1 MFKKFDCCLEGKTG
15 MRLSEKYSIR
25 IANKLL
31 GLIILSFAICIS
43 SFSFAADDGT
53 DNSTGGFGLT
63 DPVDDRAI
71 KNMISSKSDVLLTDD
86 TVVHIKKIE
95 DQLNRKQTEL
105 RLPRLKTTELASRE
119 FYQKVTPSVLIL
131 SKVYKCGRCERWHD
145 RSAGAFV
152 LTADGAIVTNY
163 HVVEGALDDE
173 RAMVATTSTGEVYP
187 VKELLAASQINDVVI
202 LQLALPRGV
211 QLQPAKVAQR
221 SWPGEDAIV
230 ISHPV
235 GRFYTLTKGT
245 VSRNATLRMKEG
257 TSNRL
262 FITADYAK
270 GSSGSP
276 VFNSFGEVIGLVSS
290 TESIYYT
297 ETKGVQ
303 KNLQMVFH
311 NCVQGQAV
319 LSLIK

>member
-1 MFKKFDCCLEGKTG
+1 
-15 MRLSEKYSIR
+15 
-25 IANKLL
+25 
-31 GLIILSFAICIS
+31 
-43 SFSFAADDGT
+43 
-53 DNSTGGFGLT
+53 
-63 DPVDDRAI
+63 
-71 KNMISSKSDVLLTDD
+71 
-86 TVVHIKKIE
+86 
-95 DQLNRKQTEL
+95 
-105 RLPRLKTTELASRE
+105 
-119 FYQKVTPSVLIL
+119 
-131 SKVYKCGRCERWHD
+131 
-145 RSAGAFV
+145 V

-163 HVVEGALDDE
+163 HVVEGILDDE
-173 RAMVATTSTGEVYP
+173 RAMVATTSTGGVYP
-187 VKELLAASQINDVVI
+187 VKELLAASETDDVAI
-202 LQLALPRGV
+202 LQLELPRGV
-211 QLQPAKVAQR
+211 QLQPAKVAPR

-245 VSRNATLRMKEG
+245 VSRNATLHMKDG

-276 VFNSFGEVIGLVSS
+276 VFNSLGEVIGLVSS

-297 ETKGVQ
+297 QTKDVQ

>member
-1 MFKKFDCCLEGKTG
+1 MLQSK
-15 MRLSEKYSIR
+15 KYSTWM
-25 IANKLL
+25 ANKLL
-31 GLIILSFAICIS
+31 GLIILTFAICIS
-43 SFSFAADDGT
+43 SFSLAAGPGT
-53 DNSTGGFGLT
+53 DDSTSGFGLT

-71 KNMISSKSDVLLTDD
+71 KNMISSKSDALLMDD
-86 TVVHIKKIE
+86 KVVQIKKISE
-95 DQLNRKQTEL
+95 QLNRKQTEL
-105 RLPRLKTTELASRE
+105 RLPRLKTTELTSRE
-119 FYQKVTPSVLIL
+119 IYQQVTPSVLIL
-131 SKVYKCGRCERWHD
+131 SKIYKCGRCERWHD

-163 HVVEGALDDE
+163 HVVEGPRDDE
-173 RAMVATTSTGEVYP
+173 RAMVATTSTGDVYP
-187 VKELLAASQINDVVI
+187 VKELLAASETDDVVI

-235 GRFYTLTKGT
+235 GRFYSLTKGT
-245 VSRNATLRMKEG
+245 VSRNATLRMKAG
-257 TSNRL
+257 ASNRM

-276 VFNSFGEVIGLVSS
+276 VFNSLGEVIGLVSS

-297 ETKGVQ
+297 QTNDVQ

>member
-1 MFKKFDCCLEGKTG
+1 
-15 MRLSEKYSIR
+15 
-25 IANKLL
+25 LL
-31 GLIILSFAICIS
+31 GLMILSFAICIS
-43 SFSFAADDGT
+43 SFSFAADPETPG
-53 DNSTGGFGLT
+53 STSGFELT

-86 TVVHIKKIE
+86 AVVHIKKIG

-131 SKVYKCGRCERWHD
+131 SKMYKCGRCERWHD

-187 VKELLAASQINDVVI
+187 VKELLAASQTNDVVI

-245 VSRNATLRMKEG
+245 VSRNATLRLKEG

-297 ETKGVQ
+297 ETKDVQ

>member
-1 MFKKFDCCLEGKTG
+1 MMQSK
-15 MRLSEKYSIR
+15 KYSTR

-31 GLIILSFAICIS
+31 GLIILTFAICIS
-43 SFSFAADDGT
+43 SFSLAAGPETED
-53 DNSTGGFGLT
+53 STSGFGLT

-71 KNMISSKSDVLLTDD
+71 KNMISSKSDALLMDD
-86 TVVHIKKIE
+86 KIVQIKKISE
-95 DQLNRKQTEL
+95 QLNRKQTEL
-105 RLPRLKTTELASRE
+105 RLPRLKTTELTSRE
-119 FYQKVTPSVLIL
+119 IYQQVTPSVLIL
-131 SKVYKCGRCERWHD
+131 SKIYKCGRCERWHD

-163 HVVEGALDDE
+163 HVVEGPRDDE
-173 RAMVATTSTGEVYP
+173 RAMVATTSTGDVYP
-187 VKELLAASQINDVVI
+187 VKELLAASETDDVVI

-235 GRFYTLTKGT
+235 GRFYSLTKGT
-245 VSRNATLRMKEG
+245 VSRNATLRMKAG
-257 TSNRL
+257 ASNRM

-276 VFNSFGEVIGLVSS
+276 VFNSLGEVIGLVSS

-297 ETKGVQ
+297 QTNDVQ

>member
-1 MFKKFDCCLEGKTG
+1 M
-15 MRLSEKYSIR
+15 
-25 IANKLL
+25 L

-71 KNMISSKSDVLLTDD
+71 KDMISSKSDVLLTDD
-86 TVVHIKKIE
+86 QVVHIKKIG

-131 SKVYKCGRCERWHD
+131 SKMYKCGRCERWHD

>member
-1 MFKKFDCCLEGKTG
+1 M
-15 MRLSEKYSIR
+15 
-25 IANKLL
+25 L
-31 GLIILSFAICIS
+31 GLMILSFAICIS
-43 SFSFAADDGT
+43 SFSFAADPETPG
-53 DNSTGGFGLT
+53 STSGFELT

-86 TVVHIKKIE
+86 TVVHFKKIE

-131 SKVYKCGRCERWHD
+131 SKMYKCGRCERWHD

-187 VKELLAASQINDVVI
+187 VKELLAASQTNDVVI

-245 VSRNATLRMKEG
+245 VSRNATLRLKEG

-297 ETKGVQ
+297 ETKDVQ

>member
-1 MFKKFDCCLEGKTG
+1 M
-15 MRLSEKYSIR
+15 
-25 IANKLL
+25 
-31 GLIILSFAICIS
+31 ILSFAICIS
-43 SFSFAADDGT
+43 SFSFAADPETPG
-53 DNSTGGFGLT
+53 STSGFELT

-86 TVVHIKKIE
+86 AVVHIKKIG

-131 SKVYKCGRCERWHD
+131 SKMYKCGRCERWHD

-187 VKELLAASQINDVVI
+187 VKELLAASQTNDVVI

-245 VSRNATLRMKEG
+245 VSRNATLRLKEG

-297 ETKGVQ
+297 ETKDVQ

>member
-1 MFKKFDCCLEGKTG
+1 M
-15 MRLSEKYSIR
+15 
-25 IANKLL
+25 L
-31 GLIILSFAICIS
+31 GLMILSFAICIS
-43 SFSFAADDGT
+43 SFSFAADPETPG
-53 DNSTGGFGLT
+53 STSGFELT

-86 TVVHIKKIE
+86 AVVHIKKIG

-131 SKVYKCGRCERWHD
+131 SKMYKCGRCERWHD

-173 RAMVATTSTGEVYP
+173 RAMVATTSTGEVYQ

>member
-1 MFKKFDCCLEGKTG
+1 MMLSKEHSMKTAS
-15 MRLSEKYSIR
+15 RLF
-25 IANKLL
+25 
-31 GLIILSFAICIS
+31 GLIILSVGICLS
-43 SFSFAADDGT
+43 SFSFAAVPGT
-53 DNSTGGFGLT
+53 DGFGLI

-71 KNMISSKSDVLLTDD
+71 KDIISSKSDVLLADD
-86 TVVHIKKIE
+86 KVVHIKDFG

-105 RLPRLKTTELASRE
+105 KLPRLKTSELTTRE
-119 FYQKVTPSVLIL
+119 FYQTVTPSVLIL
-131 SKVYKCGRCERWHD
+131 SKIYKCGRCERWHD

-163 HVVEGALDDE
+163 HVVEGPRDDE

-187 VKELLAASQINDVVI
+187 VKELLAASQTNDVAI
-202 LQLALPRGV
+202 LQLELPRGV
-211 QLQPAKVAQR
+211 QLQPAKIAPR

-245 VSRNATLRMKEG
+245 VSRNAKLQSKDG

-297 ETKGVQ
+297 QTKDVQ

-311 NCVQGQAV
+311 NCAQGQAV
-319 LSLIK
+319 LSLIKK

>member
-1 MFKKFDCCLEGKTG
+1 M
-15 MRLSEKYSIR
+15 
-25 IANKLL
+25 L

-86 TVVHIKKIE
+86 AVVHIKKIG

-131 SKVYKCGRCERWHD
+131 SKMYKCGRCERWHD

-187 VKELLAASQINDVVI
+187 VKELLAASQTNDVVI

-245 VSRNATLRMKEG
+245 VSRNATLRLKEG

-297 ETKGVQ
+297 ETKDVQ

>member
-1 MFKKFDCCLEGKTG
+1 M
-15 MRLSEKYSIR
+15 
-25 IANKLL
+25 L
-31 GLIILSFAICIS
+31 GLMILSFAICIS
-43 SFSFAADDGT
+43 SFSFAADPETPG
-53 DNSTGGFGLT
+53 STSGFELT

-86 TVVHIKKIE
+86 AVVHIKKIG

-131 SKVYKCGRCERWHD
+131 SKMYKCGRCERWHD

-187 VKELLAASQINDVVI
+187 VKELLAASQTNDVVI

-245 VSRNATLRMKEG
+245 VSRNATLRLKEG

-297 ETKGVQ
+297 ETKDVQ

>member
-1 MFKKFDCCLEGKTG
+1 M
-15 MRLSEKYSIR
+15 
-25 IANKLL
+25 L

-86 TVVHIKKIE
+86 AVVHIKKIG

-131 SKVYKCGRCERWHD
+131 SKMYKCGRCERWHD

-187 VKELLAASQINDVVI
+187 VKELLAASQTNDVVI

-245 VSRNATLRMKEG
+245 VSRNATLRLKEG

>member
-1 MFKKFDCCLEGKTG
+1 M
-15 MRLSEKYSIR
+15 
-25 IANKLL
+25 L
-31 GLIILSFAICIS
+31 GLMILSFAICIS
-43 SFSFAADDGT
+43 SFSFAADPETPG
-53 DNSTGGFGLT
+53 STSGFELT

-86 TVVHIKKIE
+86 TVVHFKKIE

-131 SKVYKCGRCERWHD
+131 SKMYKCGRCERWHD

-187 VKELLAASQINDVVI
+187 VKELLAASQTNDVVI

-245 VSRNATLRMKEG
+245 VSRNATLRLKEG

>member
-1 MFKKFDCCLEGKTG
+1 
-15 MRLSEKYSIR
+15 MRT
-25 IANKLL
+25 ANKLL
-31 GLIILSFAICIS
+31 ALIFLSFAICIS
-43 SFSFAADDGT
+43 SFSFAAGPGT
-53 DNSTGGFGLT
+53 DDSTRSFGLT

-71 KNMISSKSDVLLTDD
+71 KEIISSKSDVLLTDD
-86 TVVHIKKIE
+86 EVVHIKKIGG
-95 DQLNRKQTEL
+95 QLNRKQTEL
-105 RLPRLKTTELASRE
+105 RLPRLKTAELTSRQ

-131 SKVYKCGRCERWHD
+131 SKIYKCGRCERWHD
-145 RSAGAFV
+145 RSTGAFV
-152 LTADGAIVTNY
+152 LTAAGAIVTNY
-163 HVVEGALDDE
+163 HVMEGIRDDE

-187 VKELLAASQINDVVI
+187 VKELLAASQTDDVVI

-245 VSRNATLRMKEG
+245 VSRNATLRLKEG

-297 ETKGVQ
+297 QTKDEQ

>member
-1 MFKKFDCCLEGKTG
+1 
-15 MRLSEKYSIR
+15 MR
-25 IANKLL
+25 
-31 GLIILSFAICIS
+31 GLIILSFAIGIS
-43 SFSFAADDGT
+43 SFSFAADPG
-53 DNSTGGFGLT
+53 STGSTSGFGLT

-71 KNMISSKSDVLLTDD
+71 KNMISSKSDVLLADD
-86 TVVHIKKIE
+86 TVVHIKKIG

-105 RLPRLKTTELASRE
+105 RLPRLKTTELTSRE

-131 SKVYKCGRCERWHD
+131 SKMYKCGRCERWHD

-163 HVVEGALDDE
+163 HVVEGSLDDE
-173 RAMVATTSTGEVYP
+173 RALVATTSTGDVYP
-187 VKELLAASQINDVVI
+187 VKELLAASQANDVVI

-211 QLQPAKVAQR
+211 QLQPVKVAQR

-245 VSRNATLRMKEG
+245 VSRNATLHMKEG

-297 ETKGVQ
+297 ETKDVQ

>member
-1 MFKKFDCCLEGKTG
+1 M
-15 MRLSEKYSIR
+15 
-25 IANKLL
+25 L

-86 TVVHIKKIE
+86 AVVHIKKIG

-131 SKVYKCGRCERWHD
+131 SKMYKCGRCERWHD

-187 VKELLAASQINDVVI
+187 VKELLAASQTNDVVI

>member
-1 MFKKFDCCLEGKTG
+1 M
-15 MRLSEKYSIR
+15 
-25 IANKLL
+25 L
-31 GLIILSFAICIS
+31 GLMILSFAICIS
-43 SFSFAADDGT
+43 SFSFAADPETPG
-53 DNSTGGFGLT
+53 STSGFELT

-86 TVVHIKKIE
+86 AVVHIKKIG

-131 SKVYKCGRCERWHD
+131 SKMYKCGRCERWHD

-187 VKELLAASQINDVVI
+187 VKELLAASQTNDVVI

-245 VSRNATLRMKEG
+245 VSRNATLRLKEG

>member
-1 MFKKFDCCLEGKTG
+1 
-15 MRLSEKYSIR
+15 MRT
-25 IANKLL
+25 ANKLL

-43 SFSFAADDGT
+43 SFSFAAGPAEED
-53 DNSTGGFGLT
+53 STRGFGLT

-71 KNMISSKSDVLLTDD
+71 KDMISSKSDVLLAEGE
-86 TVVHIKKIE
+86 VVHIKKLG

-105 RLPRLKTTELASRE
+105 RLPRLKTAELTSRE

-131 SKVYKCGRCERWHD
+131 SKIYKCGRCERWHD

-163 HVVEGALDDE
+163 HVVEGVLDDE
-173 RAMVATTSTGEVYP
+173 RAMVATTSSGDVYP
-187 VKELLAASQINDVVI
+187 VKELLAASRTDDVAI

-235 GRFYTLTKGT
+235 GRFYSLTKGI
-245 VSRNATLRMKEG
+245 VSRNATLRVKDG

-297 ETKGVQ
+297 QTKDVQ

-311 NCVQGQAV
+311 NCAQGQAV

>member
-1 MFKKFDCCLEGKTG
+1 M
-15 MRLSEKYSIR
+15 
-25 IANKLL
+25 L
-31 GLIILSFAICIS
+31 GLMILSFAICIS
-43 SFSFAADDGT
+43 SFSFAADPETPG
-53 DNSTGGFGLT
+53 STSGFELT

-86 TVVHIKKIE
+86 AVVHIKKIG

-131 SKVYKCGRCERWHD
+131 SKMYKCGRCERWHD

>member
-1 MFKKFDCCLEGKTG
+1 MMQSK
-15 MRLSEKYSIR
+15 KYSTR

-31 GLIILSFAICIS
+31 GLIILTFAICIS
-43 SFSFAADDGT
+43 SFSLAAGPETED
-53 DNSTGGFGLT
+53 STSGFGLT

-71 KNMISSKSDVLLTDD
+71 KNMISSKSDALLMDD
-86 TVVHIKKIE
+86 KIVQIKKISE
-95 DQLNRKQTEL
+95 QLNRKQTEL
-105 RLPRLKTTELASRE
+105 RLPRLKTTELTSRE
-119 FYQKVTPSVLIL
+119 IYQQVTPSVLIL
-131 SKVYKCGRCERWHD
+131 SKIYKCGRCERWHD

-163 HVVEGALDDE
+163 HVVEGPRDDE

-187 VKELLAASQINDVVI
+187 VKELLAASETDDVVI

-235 GRFYTLTKGT
+235 GRFYSLTKGT
-245 VSRNATLRMKEG
+245 VSRNATLRMKAG
-257 TSNRL
+257 ASNRM

-276 VFNSFGEVIGLVSS
+276 VFNSLGEVIGLVSS

-297 ETKGVQ
+297 QTNDVQ

>member
-1 MFKKFDCCLEGKTG
+1 M
-15 MRLSEKYSIR
+15 R
-25 IANKLL
+25 IANKSL
-31 GLIILSFAICIS
+31 GFIILSFAICIS
-43 SFSFAADDGT
+43 SLSYAAGPGT
-53 DNSTGGFGLT
+53 DDSTRGIGLT

-71 KNMISSKSDVLLTDD
+71 KDMISSKSDVLLADD
-86 TVVHIKKIE
+86 QVVHIKKIG
-95 DQLNRKQTEL
+95 DQLSRKQTEL
-105 RLPRLKTTELASRE
+105 RLPRLKTAEMTSRE

-131 SKVYKCGRCERWHD
+131 SKIYKCGRCERWHD

-163 HVVEGALDDE
+163 HVVEGVLDDE
-173 RAMVATTSTGEVYP
+173 RAMVATTSTGGVYA
-187 VKELLAASQINDVVI
+187 VKELLAASQTDDVAI
-202 LQLALPRGV
+202 LQLSLPRGV

-235 GRFYTLTKGT
+235 GRFFTLTKGT
-245 VSRNATLRMKEG
+245 VSRNATLRMKDG

-297 ETKGVQ
+297 QTKDVQ

>member
-1 MFKKFDCCLEGKTG
+1 M
-15 MRLSEKYSIR
+15 
-25 IANKLL
+25 L
-31 GLIILSFAICIS
+31 GLMILSFAICIS
-43 SFSFAADDGT
+43 SFSFAADPETPG
-53 DNSTGGFGLT
+53 STSGFELT

-86 TVVHIKKIE
+86 TVVHFKKIE

-131 SKVYKCGRCERWHD
+131 SKMYKCGRCERWHD

-187 VKELLAASQINDVVI
+187 VKELLAASQTNDVVI

>member
-1 MFKKFDCCLEGKTG
+1 M
-15 MRLSEKYSIR
+15 
-25 IANKLL
+25 L